1 MNRKILN
8 HIAIPTLLP
17 IIFFIVA
24 ATPVELFGCRLQGLI
39 AVTLALTGGLLGLAT
54 VSKGLLDMIRN
65 RPGSVWWIATT
76 LILSLPAF
84 YIVLFET

>member
-24 ATPVELFGCRLQGLI
+24 ATPVELFGCRLRGLI
-39 AVTLALTGGLLGLAT
+39 AVTLALAGGLLGLAT